1 MEDFRELVEK
11 AREGIVVFR
20 AGGIVYANPSFTA
33 LLGAAPGELVGAPL
47 LPLFEQNE
55 ESRSLFADTADDS
68 APPVEIQLFHRQGR
82 GIPVEI
88 THPRPVRFQG
98 EASFI
103 LTIRDATER
112 QRLRGEILRASSFE
126 RQRLAHDLHD
136 GLAQEISGINFK
148 ARALQTVL
156 DERLPEESPAAA
168 EIVKHLGEA
177 LAHARH
183 LAHGLDPAVERQNFA
198 TLLEK
203 LTFNTERLFRV
214 TCTCDADHGIRIA
227 SPTVAQNLY
236 RIAQEAVHNAIRH
249 GRAHSVQISLS
260 STDSS
265 LFLAVLDDGTG
276 FSPPKSNSGMG
287 IRTMQ
292 YRATAMGGSCQIQTR
307 PEGGTAVRC
316 TIPLRACGG
325 EF

>member
-11 AREGIVVFR
+11 SREGILVYRDGRV
-20 AGGIVYANPSFTA
+20 VYANPSCAELLGCTADALQGADLLALFEDSEEVRA
-33 LLGAAPGELVGAPL
+33 LLMTV
-47 LPLFEQNE
+47 
-55 ESRSLFADTADDS
+55 ADD
-68 APPVEIQLFHRQGR
+68 AAATTEAQLLDRKGR
-82 GIPVEI
+82 SIPVELSA
-88 THPRPVRFQG
+88 PRPVRFQ
-98 EASFI
+98 ELPSLI
-103 LTIRDATER
+103 LTIRDVTER
-112 QRLRGEILRASSFE
+112 HRLRNEILRAASVE

-183 LAHGLDPAVERQNFA
+183 LAHGLDPAVERQSFA

-203 LTFNTERLFRV
+203 LASNSERLFRV
-214 TCTCDADHGIRIA
+214 SCNCQADHGVRIA

-249 GRAHSVQISLS
+249 GHARHVDLELS
-260 STDSS
+260 TNDAM
-265 LFLAVLDDGTG
+265 LLLTVNNDGEG
-276 FSPPKSNSGMG
+276 FSPPKSGSGMG
-287 IRTMQ
+287 LRTMQ
-292 YRATAMGGSCQIQTR
+292 YRAKAMGGTCQIVSR
-307 PEGGTAVRC
+307 PEGGASVQC
-316 TIPLRACGG
+316 TIPLRSCRQSS
-325 EF
+325 